1 MFDLIVIL
9 VLLALAFPVIA
20 IVALVSALSLR
31 NVVARLDG
39 RVRALELERTPRGAA
54 RCTQRPAADP
64 NPAGPGA
71 AP

>member
-9 VLLALAFPVIA
+9 VLLALAFPIIA

-39 RVRALELERTPRGAA
+39 RVRALELGPTPRGALAAQILVA
-54 RCTQRPAADP
+54 RC
-64 NPAGPGA
+64 AGH
-71 AP
+71 